1 MPNNTFTLEFS
12 ANDSLDSSGNGEGQ
26 TLLGDATITTDGNG
40 DASFTATVP
49 AGSGNII
56 TATATNTNLLT
67 SEFSA
72 WIPVTADPRWHKSD
86 TE

>member
-1 MPNNTFTLEFS
+1 VLTRIVVEHL
-12 ANDSLDSSGNGEGQ
+12 
-26 TLLGDATITTDGNG
+26 
-40 DASFTATVP
+40 TATVP

-56 TATATNTNLLT
+56 TATATNVTDFTGGT